1 MQPAAV
7 WAAYSNEYP
16 PILAEA
22 IGVCEAFYIIPGGLF
37 YRAAMDFSE
46 LQALLRRHRNVVVF
60 AAFILLV
67 AGLDLLLNPPIEGRI
82 EILSLPFLASAAFLF
97 AIVFWPTKVGVPAE
111 APPSNTLAH
120 RFLKRVTFGWRLVP
134 LFPLA
139 GIAII
144 ALDVMYNFLIADF
157 PVLQIHDT
165 VTIMFGV
172 SLIAYPFVPQ
182 KFDRER
188 DFVLFFF
195 LTLVLMLVVPLL
207 LFRIIQGNFE
217 EGVNGYSSTLLA
229 PQLQWILNLLGV
241 KASIVQSLS
250 GSAPTLEFI
259 TQSGAT
265 ISVQITT
272 SCSGIYSFSIFA
284 AAFTAFILTEFDR
297 TNWRVWSLLVM
308 GFVASYV
315 ANILRM
321 TVIVLAGYFGNTSVE
336 AEQSMMIAHSNAG
349 WLIFLGWISLFWLLM
364 YRFLFPRKKRTETVE
379 KREFSSCPL
388 CGEPLSPT
396 VPGFKCDC
404 GKMYHVSCIQKNG
417 RCPACNMSVIMAEV
431 AEETLT

>member
-1 MQPAAV
+1 MAGCCATYFNQ
-7 WAAYSNEYP
+7 SP
-16 PILAEA
+16 PRLAEA
-22 IGVCEAFYIIPGGLF
+22 IGVCEAFYIIPRGLF

-46 LQALLRRHRNVVVF
+46 FQALLRRHRNVVVF
-60 AAFILLV
+60 AAFVLLV

-120 RFLKRVTFGWRLVP
+120 RFLKRVTLGWRLVP
-134 LFPLA
+134 FFPLA

-144 ALDVMYNFLIADF
+144 ALDVMYNFLIADY

-195 LTLVLMLVVPLL
+195 LILVLMLVVPLL

-241 KASIVQSLS
+241 KASIISNLPGS
-250 GSAPTLEFI
+250 SAPTIEFI
-259 TQSGAT
+259 TQSGAR

-321 TVIVLAGYFGNTSVE
+321 TVIVLAGYFGNTSEE
-336 AEQSMMIAHSNAG
+336 AEGSMMIAHSNAG
-349 WLIFLGWISLFWLLM
+349 WLIFLGWITLFWLLM
-364 YRFLFPRKKRTETVE
+364 YRFLFPRKNRTEPVE

-417 RCPACNMSVIMAEV
+417 RCPACDRSIIMTEA
-431 AEETLT
+431 AGKTLT

>member
-1 MQPAAV
+1 
-7 WAAYSNEYP
+7 
-16 PILAEA
+16 
-22 IGVCEAFYIIPGGLF
+22 LF
-37 YRAAMDFSE
+37 YRTSMDFSE
-46 LQALLRRHRNVVVF
+46 LQAVLRRHRNFVVF
-60 AAFILLV
+60 AALVFLV
-67 AGLDLLLNPPIEGRI
+67 AGLDLLLNPPVEGGV
-82 EILSLPFLASAAFLF
+82 ELLSLPFLAGAVFLF
-97 AIVFWPTKVGVPAE
+97 AIVFWPGKVGVPAE

-120 RFLKRVTFGWRLVP
+120 RFMKRVTFGWRLVP
-134 LFPLA
+134 FFPFA
-139 GIAII
+139 GIVII
-144 ALDVMYNFLIADF
+144 ALDVIYNLLF
-157 PVLQIHDT
+157 PNVPLLQIHDT
-165 VTIMFGV
+165 VTIMFAV

-182 KFDRER
+182 RFDRER

-195 LTLVLMLVVPLL
+195 LILVLMLVVPLL
-207 LFRIIQGNFE
+207 LFRLVQGNYD
-217 EGVNGYSSTLLA
+217 EGVNAYSSTLLA

-241 KASIVQSLS
+241 KAGIIGSLPGS
-250 GSAPTLEFI
+250 SAPTLEFI
-259 TQSGAT
+259 TQSGAA

-284 AAFTAFILTEFDR
+284 AAFAAFILTEFDR

-321 TVIVLAGYFGNTSVE
+321 TVIVLAGYFANTSAE

-349 WLIFLGWISLFWLLM
+349 WLIFLGWITLFWLLM
-364 YRFLFPRKKRTETVE
+364 YRFLFPRKKRTEAVE

-404 GKMYHVSCIQKNG
+404 GKMYHVSCIQKKG
-417 RCPACNMSVIMAEV
+417 RCPACDRAIVMTEFAGK
-431 AEETLT
+431 TLT